1 MNGDNLLDR
10 REHDEDRELNVLLKK
25 WRAPEV
31 PAVLNARVA
40 EAAQRQFRHTSLWK
54 RLLTAR
60 IPVPV
65 PVATLALVLLSATTF
80 LAVHSQKP
88 APATAPQAA
97 AAVVQAKI
105 DIPAPR
111 RVEVNPAMATETRPD
126 LRQDPAAKKVDPGS
140 AYVTHVDLTGFEPVK
155 ELKIRIL
162 PRGNNNE
169 R

>member
-1 MNGDNLLDR
+1 MNSDHPLDR
-10 REHDEDRELNVLLKK
+10 QEQNEDLELNVLLKK
-25 WRAPEV
+25 WQAPEV
-31 PAVLNARVA
+31 PAVLDARIA
-40 EAAQRQFRHTSLWK
+40 EEAQRQFRHMPLWK

-60 IPVPV
+60 IPVPAPAAV
-65 PVATLALVLLSATTF
+65 LALVLLSATTF
-80 LAVHSQKP
+80 LAVRSLKP
-88 APATAPQAA
+88 TPASTPQAA
-97 AAVVQAKI
+97 AAQAKI

-111 RVEVNPAMATETRPD
+111 MAEANPAKATEVKAD
-126 LRQDPAAKKVDPGS
+126 LRPVPAAKKADPGS

>member
-1 MNGDNLLDR
+1 MNGDNPLEN
-10 REHDEDRELNVLLKK
+10 REQSEDRELSVLLKQ
-25 WRAPEV
+25 WQAPEV
-31 PAVLNARVA
+31 TAGLDARVA
-40 EAAQRQFRHTSLWK
+40 AAARRQLSRVPLWK

-60 IPVPV
+60 IPVPA
-65 PVATLALVLLSATTF
+65 PVAALALVLLSATTF
-80 LAVHSQKP
+80 LAIRSLKP
-88 APATAPQAA
+88 VPVPMPQAA
-97 AAVVQAKI
+97 AAVAQAKI

-111 RVEVNPAMATETRPD
+111 VAEINPAKAAETKPD
-126 LRQDPAAKKVDPGS
+126 QPPDPAAKKADAGS